1 MKKVYLGLLVLA
13 LCFVFVG
20 FAAAQNLTAEWKKS
34 KHVNRE
40 FAVLDATW
48 EGGKEAA
55 AHCGRCHSEQGFMA
69 WLPQLLKGDPSPFKK
84 PDGSKADEA
93 YIKSLGLTKDK

>member
-34 KHVNRE
+34 KHGNRE
-40 FAVLDATW
+40 LAVLDATW
-48 EGGKEAA
+48 EGRKEAA
-55 AHCGRCHSEQGFMA
+55 AHCVVDA
-69 WLPQLLKGDPSPFKK
+69 TANKGLRR
-84 PDGSKADEA
+84 GCRNC
-93 YIKSLGLTKDK
+93 